1 MKAQK
6 MALFKHQLSLS
17 ADGVVQTPALAVD

>member
-1 MKAQK
+1 

-17 ADGVVQTPALAVD
+17 TDGVVQTPALTVD